1 MVPDKEGSIM
11 ATSSSDPKADILF
24 RYHELVKEWNTNA
37 AEITRLQTA
46 QLVVSQRAQD
56 FIGAARVFGFDL
68 ISEYNQYA
76 AQIANATATQYIV
89 QPVQTPIAAPRNR
102 TVRDIVLEAAER
114 AYPNPVRATSLRQ
127 HLEVQG
133 ILVHGKTVGMT
144 LYRLSQEQPP
154 LVKRVG
160 KADWFFVPEAERQE
174 PAGLGGEGN
183 PGSDPGLLLNAA
195 E

>member
-1 MVPDKEGSIM
+1 MEPDKEGSIM
-11 ATSSSDPKADILF
+11 AASSSDPKSDILF

-46 QLVVSQRAQD
+46 QLAVSQRAQD

-68 ISEYNQYA
+68 ISEYNEYA
-76 AQIANATATQYIV
+76 ARIANATAAQYVV

-114 AYPNPVRATSLRQ
+114 AYPNPIRATSVRQ
-127 HLEVQG
+127 HLEAQG

-144 LYRLSQEQPP
+144 LYRLSQEHPP
-154 LVKRVG
+154 LVRRAG
-160 KADWFFVPEAERQE
+160 KADWYFIPVAERQAAVT
-174 PAGLGGEGN
+174 PGGEEN
-183 PGSDPGLLLNAA
+183 PGSDPGLLLNTA